1 MLLNNQRGCNKIM
14 TENTSSDSMFHKMVL
29 ISNLYYKEKL
39 SQHQI
44 AKKLNISRPWVSKLL
59 SRAEELGIVKIEVLS
74 PFTNNVD
81 MENALIKKYNLKYA
95 GVIQNHSPSSDN
107 VAFAAANY
115 FISELRT
122 KDIVGVGWGKSV
134 SRLISK
140 TPAVYFPEVQL
151 IPLSGS
157 FGNTLSVLPNYNTIQ
172 LAERING
179 IAKVFH
185 TPMVCSQ
192 EEYRTFM
199 VNKRTQAFLQ
209 MAEHANIIL
218 LGIGV
223 FETSIVP
230 QYGILEP
237 NEIEELKQK
246 NALGDVG
253 LKYFDK
259 YGNVVET
266 EKTKLLIKADIIKA
280 SKNAR
285 TVIGIAE
292 GLNKVNIIDVAL
304 SLNLFHAF
312 FTDEQTASA
321 LLDVK

>member
-1 MLLNNQRGCNKIM
+1 M
-14 TENTSSDSMFHKMVL
+14 TTNTSSDSMFHRMVL

-39 SQHQI
+39 SQQQI

-74 PFTNNVD
+74 PFTNNTA
-81 MENALIKKYNLKYA
+81 MENALIKKYNMKYV
-95 GVIQNHSPSSDN
+95 GVIQSSEN

-122 KDIVGVGWGKSV
+122 KDVVGVGWGKSV
-134 SRLISK
+134 SNLIEK
-140 TPAVYFPEVQL
+140 TPLVYFPEVQL

-157 FGNTLSVLPNYNTIQ
+157 FGNTLNVLPNYNTIQ
-172 LAERING
+172 LAEKING

-185 TPMVCSQ
+185 TPLVCSK
-192 EEYRTFM
+192 EEYHTLM
-199 VNKRTQAFLQ
+199 SNKRTQQYIQL
-209 MAEHANIIL
+209 AEHANILL

-237 NEIEELKQK
+237 HEIEELKQK

-253 LKYFDK
+253 LKYFDRQ
-259 YGNVVET
+259 GNVVET
-266 EKTKLLIKADIIKA
+266 EKTKMLIKADIIKA

-285 TVIGIAE
+285 TVIGIAQ
-292 GLNKVNIIDVAL
+292 GLNKVDIIDVAL

-312 FTDEQTASA
+312 FTDEKTASA
-321 LLDVK
+321 LLDLK

>member
-1 MLLNNQRGCNKIM
+1 M
-14 TENTSSDSMFHKMVL
+14 TTNTSSDSMFHRMVL

-39 SQHQI
+39 SQQQI

-59 SRAEELGIVKIEVLS
+59 ARAEELGIVKIEVLS
-74 PFTNNVD
+74 PFTNNTA
-81 MENALIKKYNLKYA
+81 MENALIKKYNMKYV
-95 GVIQNHSPSSDN
+95 GVIQSSEN

-122 KDIVGVGWGKSV
+122 KDVVGVGWGKSV
-134 SRLISK
+134 SNLIEK
-140 TPAVYFPEVQL
+140 TPSVYFPEVQL

-157 FGNTLSVLPNYNTIQ
+157 FGNTLNVLPNYNTIQ
-172 LAERING
+172 LAEKING

-185 TPMVCSQ
+185 TPLVCSK
-192 EEYRTFM
+192 EEYHTLM
-199 VNKRTQAFLQ
+199 SNKRTQQFIQL
-209 MAEHANIIL
+209 AEHANILL

-237 NEIEELKQK
+237 HEIEELKQK

-259 YGNVVET
+259 QGNVVET
-266 EKTKLLIKADIIKA
+266 EKTKMLIKADIVKA

-285 TVIGIAE
+285 TVIGIAQ

-312 FTDEQTASA
+312 FTDEKTASA
-321 LLDVK
+321 LLSIS

>member
-1 MLLNNQRGCNKIM
+1 M
-14 TENTSSDSMFHKMVL
+14 
-29 ISNLYYKEKL
+29 
-39 SQHQI
+39 
-44 AKKLNISRPWVSKLL
+44 SKLL
-59 SRAEELGIVKIEVLS
+59 ARAEELGIVKIEVLS
-74 PFTNNVD
+74 PFTNNTA
-81 MENALIKKYNLKYA
+81 MENALIKKYNMKYV
-95 GVIQNHSPSSDN
+95 GVIQSSEN

-122 KDIVGVGWGKSV
+122 KDVVGVGWGKSV
-134 SRLISK
+134 SNLIEK
-140 TPAVYFPEVQL
+140 TPSVYFPEVQL

-157 FGNTLSVLPNYNTIQ
+157 FGNTLNVLPNYNTIQ
-172 LAERING
+172 LAEKING

-185 TPMVCSQ
+185 TPLVCSK
-192 EEYRTFM
+192 EEYHTLM
-199 VNKRTQAFLQ
+199 SNKRTQQFIQL
-209 MAEHANIIL
+209 AEHANILL

-237 NEIEELKQK
+237 HEIEELKQK

-259 YGNVVET
+259 QGNVVET
-266 EKTKLLIKADIIKA
+266 EKTKMLIKADIVKA

-285 TVIGIAE
+285 TVIGIAQ

-312 FTDEQTASA
+312 FTDEKTASA
-321 LLDVK
+321 LLSIS

>member
-1 MLLNNQRGCNKIM
+1 M
-14 TENTSSDSMFHKMVL
+14 TTNTSSDSMFHRMVL

-39 SQHQI
+39 SQQQI

-59 SRAEELGIVKIEVLS
+59 ARAEELGIVKIEVLS
-74 PFTNNVD
+74 PFTNNTA
-81 MENALIKKYNLKYA
+81 MENALIKKYNMKYV
-95 GVIQNHSPSSDN
+95 GVIQSSEN

-122 KDIVGVGWGKSV
+122 KDVVGVGWGKSV
-134 SRLISK
+134 SNLIEK
-140 TPAVYFPEVQL
+140 TPSVYFPEVQL

-157 FGNTLSVLPNYNTIQ
+157 FGNTLNVLPNYNTIQ
-172 LAERING
+172 LAEKING

-185 TPMVCSQ
+185 TPLVCSK
-192 EEYRTFM
+192 EEYHTLM
-199 VNKRTQAFLQ
+199 SNKRTQQFIQL
-209 MAEHANIIL
+209 AEHANILL

-237 NEIEELKQK
+237 HEIEELKQK

-259 YGNVVET
+259 QGNVVET
-266 EKTKLLIKADIIKA
+266 EKTKMLIKADIVKA

-285 TVIGIAE
+285 TVIGIAQ

-312 FTDEQTASA
+312 
-321 LLDVK
+321 LDRKSVV

>member
-1 MLLNNQRGCNKIM
+1 M
-14 TENTSSDSMFHKMVL
+14 TTNTSSDSMFHRMVL

-39 SQHQI
+39 SQQQI

-59 SRAEELGIVKIEVLS
+59 ARAEELGIVKIEVLS
-74 PFTNNVD
+74 PFTNNTA
-81 MENALIKKYNLKYA
+81 MENALIKKYNMKYV
-95 GVIQNHSPSSDN
+95 GVIQSSEN

-122 KDIVGVGWGKSV
+122 KDVVGVGWGKSV
-134 SRLISK
+134 SNLIEK
-140 TPAVYFPEVQL
+140 TPSVYFPEVQL

-157 FGNTLSVLPNYNTIQ
+157 FGNTLNVLPNYNTIQ
-172 LAERING
+172 LAEKING

-185 TPMVCSQ
+185 TPLVCSK
-192 EEYRTFM
+192 EEYHTLM
-199 VNKRTQAFLQ
+199 SNKRTQQFIQL
-209 MAEHANIIL
+209 AEHANILL

-237 NEIEELKQK
+237 HEIEEIKKK

-259 YGNVVET
+259 QGNVVET
-266 EKTKLLIKADIIKA
+266 EKTKMLIKADIVKA

-285 TVIGIAE
+285 TVIGIAQ

-312 FTDEQTASA
+312 FTDEKTASA
-321 LLDVK
+321 LLSIS

>member
-1 MLLNNQRGCNKIM
+1 MMATDI
-14 TENTSSDSMFHKMVL
+14 SSDTMFHKMVL

-39 SQHQI
+39 SQQQI

-74 PFTNNVD
+74 PFNNNVD
-81 MENALIKKYNLKYA
+81 MEKALMKKYNIKYV
-95 GVIQNHSPSSDN
+95 GVIQNDSPSSDN
-107 VAFAAANY
+107 VAFAAASY
-115 FISELRT
+115 FISELRA
-122 KDIVGVGWGKSV
+122 KDVVGVGWGNGV

-140 TPAVYFPEVQL
+140 IPPVYFPEVQL
-151 IPLSGS
+151 VPLSGS
-157 FGNTLSVLPNYNTIQ
+157 FGSTLNVLPNYNTIQ
-172 LAERING
+172 LAEKVNG

-185 TPMVCSQ
+185 TPMVCTK
-192 EEYRTFM
+192 EEYLTLM
-199 VNKRTQAFLQ
+199 ANERTQEFLQ

-237 NEIEELKQK
+237 HEIEQLKQK

-259 YGNVVET
+259 NGNVVET
-266 EKTKLLIKADIIKA
+266 EKTKMLIKADIIKA

-292 GLNKVNIIDVAL
+292 GLNKVNIINVAL

-321 LLDVK
+321 LIDIK

>member
-1 MLLNNQRGCNKIM
+1 M
-14 TENTSSDSMFHKMVL
+14 TTNTSSDSMFHRMVL

-39 SQHQI
+39 SQQQI

-59 SRAEELGIVKIEVLS
+59 ARAEELGIVKIEVLS
-74 PFTNNVD
+74 PFTNNTA
-81 MENALIKKYNLKYA
+81 MENALIKKYNMKYV
-95 GVIQNHSPSSDN
+95 GVIQSSEN

-122 KDIVGVGWGKSV
+122 KDVVGVGWGKSV
-134 SRLISK
+134 SNLIEKIPS
-140 TPAVYFPEVQL
+140 VYFPEVQL

-157 FGNTLSVLPNYNTIQ
+157 FGNTLNVLPNYNTIQ
-172 LAERING
+172 LAEKING

-185 TPMVCSQ
+185 TPLVCSK
-192 EEYRTFM
+192 EEYHTLM
-199 VNKRTQAFLQ
+199 SNKRTQQFIQL
-209 MAEHANIIL
+209 AEHANILL

-237 NEIEELKQK
+237 HEIEELKQK

-259 YGNVVET
+259 QGNVVET
-266 EKTKLLIKADIIKA
+266 EKTKMLIKADIVKA

-285 TVIGIAE
+285 TVIGIAQ

-312 FTDEQTASA
+312 FTDEKTASA
-321 LLDVK
+321 LLSIS

>member
-1 MLLNNQRGCNKIM
+1 M
-14 TENTSSDSMFHKMVL
+14 TTNTSSDSMFHRMVL

-39 SQHQI
+39 SQQKI

-59 SRAEELGIVKIEVLS
+59 ARAEELGIVKIEVLS
-74 PFTNNVD
+74 PFTNNTA
-81 MENALIKKYNLKYA
+81 MENALIKKYNMKYV
-95 GVIQNHSPSSDN
+95 GVIQSSEN

-122 KDIVGVGWGKSV
+122 KDVVGVGWGKSV
-134 SRLISK
+134 SNLIEK
-140 TPAVYFPEVQL
+140 TPSVYFPEVQL

-157 FGNTLSVLPNYNTIQ
+157 FGNTLNVLPNYNTIQ
-172 LAERING
+172 LAEKING

-185 TPMVCSQ
+185 TPLVCSK
-192 EEYRTFM
+192 EEYHTLM
-199 VNKRTQAFLQ
+199 SNKRTQQFIQL
-209 MAEHANIIL
+209 AEHANILL

-237 NEIEELKQK
+237 HEIEELKQK
-246 NALGDVG
+246 NALGDVS

-259 YGNVVET
+259 QGNVVET
-266 EKTKLLIKADIIKA
+266 EKTKMLIKADIVKA

-285 TVIGIAE
+285 TVIGIAQ

-312 FTDEQTASA
+312 FTDEKTASA
-321 LLDVK
+321 LLSIS

>member
-1 MLLNNQRGCNKIM
+1 M
-14 TENTSSDSMFHKMVL
+14 TTNTSSDSMFHRMVL

-39 SQHQI
+39 SQQQI

-59 SRAEELGIVKIEVLS
+59 ARAEELGIVKIEVLS
-74 PFTNNVD
+74 PFTNNTA
-81 MENALIKKYNLKYA
+81 MENALIKKYNMKYV
-95 GVIQNHSPSSDN
+95 GVIQSSEN

-122 KDIVGVGWGKSV
+122 KDVVGVGWGKSV
-134 SRLISK
+134 SNLIEK
-140 TPAVYFPEVQL
+140 TPLVYFPEVQL

-157 FGNTLSVLPNYNTIQ
+157 FGNTLNVLPNYNTIQ
-172 LAERING
+172 LAEKING

-185 TPMVCSQ
+185 TPLVCSK
-192 EEYRTFM
+192 EEYHTLM
-199 VNKRTQAFLQ
+199 SNKRTQQYIQL
-209 MAEHANIIL
+209 AEHANILL

-237 NEIEELKQK
+237 HEIEELKQK

-253 LKYFDK
+253 LKYFDRQ
-259 YGNVVET
+259 GNVVET
-266 EKTKLLIKADIIKA
+266 EKTKMLIKADIIKA

-285 TVIGIAE
+285 TVIGIAQ
-292 GLNKVNIIDVAL
+292 GLNKVDIIDVAL

-312 FTDEQTASA
+312 FTDEKTASA
-321 LLDVK
+321 LLDLK

>member
-1 MLLNNQRGCNKIM
+1 M
-14 TENTSSDSMFHKMVL
+14 TTNTSSDSMFHRMVL

-39 SQHQI
+39 SQQQI

-59 SRAEELGIVKIEVLS
+59 ARAEELGIVKIEVLS
-74 PFTNNVD
+74 PFTNNTA
-81 MENALIKKYNLKYA
+81 MENALIKKYNMKYV
-95 GVIQNHSPSSDN
+95 GVIQSSEN

-122 KDIVGVGWGKSV
+122 KDVVGVGWGKSV
-134 SRLISK
+134 SNLIEK
-140 TPAVYFPEVQL
+140 TPSVYFPEVQL

-157 FGNTLSVLPNYNTIQ
+157 FGNTLNVLPNYNTIQ
-172 LAERING
+172 LAEKING

-185 TPMVCSQ
+185 TPLVCSK
-192 EEYRTFM
+192 EEYHTLM
-199 VNKRTQAFLQ
+199 SNKRTQQFIQL
-209 MAEHANIIL
+209 AEHANILL

-237 NEIEELKQK
+237 HEIEELKQK

-259 YGNVVET
+259 QGNVVET
-266 EKTKLLIKADIIKA
+266 EKTKMLIKADILKA

-285 TVIGIAE
+285 TVIGIAQ

-312 FTDEQTASA
+312 FTDEKTASA
-321 LLDVK
+321 LLSIS

>member
-1 MLLNNQRGCNKIM
+1 M
-14 TENTSSDSMFHKMVL
+14 TTNTSSDSMFHRMVL

-39 SQHQI
+39 SQQQI

-59 SRAEELGIVKIEVLS
+59 ARAEELGIVKIEVLS
-74 PFTNNVD
+74 PFTNNTA
-81 MENALIKKYNLKYA
+81 MENALIKKYNMKYV
-95 GVIQNHSPSSDN
+95 GVIQSSEN

-122 KDIVGVGWGKSV
+122 KDVVGVGWGKSV
-134 SRLISK
+134 SNLIEK
-140 TPAVYFPEVQL
+140 TPSVYFPEVQL

-157 FGNTLSVLPNYNTIQ
+157 FGNTLNVLPNYNTIQ
-172 LAERING
+172 LAEKING

-185 TPMVCSQ
+185 TPLVCSK
-192 EEYRTFM
+192 EEYHTLM
-199 VNKRTQAFLQ
+199 SNKRTQQFIQL
-209 MAEHANIIL
+209 AEHANILL

-237 NEIEELKQK
+237 HEIEELKQK

-259 YGNVVET
+259 QGNVVET
-266 EKTKLLIKADIIKA
+266 EKTKMLIKADIVKA

-285 TVIGIAE
+285 TVIGIAQ

-312 FTDEQTASA
+312 ITDEKTASA
-321 LLDVK
+321 LLSIS